1 MTTMPT
7 PQKAKPVKGGH
18 LPLFLMP
25 ELVRE
30 PEPLPLPTLPAGET
44 PQQKIAALG
53 GSRSSRARRTKEYT
67 AMLSAASEPASPRR
81 SLASPRK
88 SQLSSLVSPLD
99 DAGALA
105 STLHRLA
112 VGSPPAAP
120 PRSPTL
126 DRRATGLAR
135 EQIESA
141 AAAAA
146 GSDVCT
152 YVLGAEH
159 LPLSQRQ
166 ALLAPPPQ
174 SIAAAAAAAA
184 AGHAAPEALFAS
196 LLHFVPQLTPVARAH
211 DGALALL
218 AACAAA
224 QQAVGAT
231 DSCVLLCRAPPP
243 TADGGATAAR
253 QSR

>member
-1 MTTMPT
+1 MQSSMTT

-88 SQLSSLVSPLD
+88 SQLSSLVSQLD

-105 STLHRLA
+105 STLHRPP
-112 VGSPPAAP
+112 GSPPAAP

-126 DRRATGLAR
+126 DRRAGRPRADR
-135 EQIESA
+135 ERRRRRRPTSA
-141 AAAAA
+141 PTSSAL
-146 GSDVCT
+146 SP
-152 YVLGAEH
+152 
-159 LPLSQRQ
+159 PLSQRQ

-184 AGHAAPEALFAS
+184 VGHAS
-196 LLHFVPQLTPVARAH
+196 
-211 DGALALL
+211 ALARSS
-218 AACAAA
+218 
-224 QQAVGAT
+224 T
-231 DSCVLLCRAPPP
+231 SCR
-243 TADGGATAAR
+243 
-253 QSR
+253 S